1 MRGPPGGN
9 ADEARVIDRWRN
21 RVDRSRRRRAM
32 PLVVLAKV
40 VKKRWGSARL
50 PALEEASSKFADPGE
65 ASNVNMAVR
74 ESNRLEVYKT

>member
-1 MRGPPGGN
+1 
-9 ADEARVIDRWRN
+9 
-21 RVDRSRRRRAM
+21 M

-50 PALEEASSKFADPGE
+50 PALEEASLKFADPRE